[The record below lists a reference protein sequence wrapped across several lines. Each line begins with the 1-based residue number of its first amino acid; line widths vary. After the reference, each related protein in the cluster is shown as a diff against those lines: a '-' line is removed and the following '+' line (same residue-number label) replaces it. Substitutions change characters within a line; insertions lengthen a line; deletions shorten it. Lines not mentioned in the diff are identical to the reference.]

1 MGEHYFKLNKI
12 RDWRRG
18 FIVLLSQAVILPGSD
33 AGSDGVEPASGF
45 LSKTVRPRAPCV
57 PAFKRHVIRL

>member
-1 MGEHYFKLNKI
+1 MEEHYFKLNKI

-18 FIVLLSQAVILPGSD
+18 FIVLLQQAVILPGSE

-45 LSKTVRPRAPCV
+45 
-57 PAFKRHVIRL
+57 VIQNRQASCFMLCPM